1 MGKASLSGKNANSLS
16 DIFSHYLPRWCIHTF
31 GCFIYLLQFRLL
43 TKFVNVVS

>member
-16 DIFSHYLPRWCIHTF
+16 DIFSHYLPHWCIHTF
-31 GCFIYLLQFRLL
+31 GCFICLLQFRLL